1 MEGIRQGAIV
11 HIREC
16 LGQRAEQLCL
26 ATSAADHIQERRDQ
40 AIGLVLHVLG
50 RQAGQHLVQRFLI
63 AVAWSNH
70 LGQRSDARTRAP
82 VQLGDACA
90 GLIDQ
95 DCLALGRQRDS
106 QLLLDPVDRNL
117 DAQLDQGR

>member
-1 MEGIRQGAIV
+1 MEGIRQGAVV

-16 LGQRAEQLCL
+16 LGQGAEQLGL

-50 RQAGQHLVQRFLI
+50 RQAGQHLVQRFLV
-63 AVAWSNH
+63 AVAWSDH

-82 VQLGDACA
+82 AQLGDTCA
-90 GLIDQ
+90 DLIDQ
-95 DCLALGRQRDS
+95 DRLAIGWQRDS
-106 QLLLDPVDRNL
+106 QLLLDPVDRHL